1 MSALDFGP
9 LVLGGNAFGW
19 TSDRDE
25 SFAVLDKFT
34 AAGGRAIDTADNYGS
49 WVPGNSGGESEAI
62 LGEWLKSRGSRDRVV
77 VATKVFELA
86 TRPGLSPANI
96 RAAVEDSLTRLQT
109 DYLDLYFAH
118 HDDDTVPQAEYV
130 AAFGELVKAGKVREV
145 GASNFSIAR
154 LTSAITIAMDAGVTP
169 FSVAEDSYNLV
180 ERELEA
186 VLPTLAGL
194 GVTELPY
201 ASLAGGFL
209 TGKYRPGIAVDSAR
223 AGRASAYLG
232 DAKNLALLSELE
244 AIAASHGVS
253 VTAVS
258 LAWLRQQTGIGAPI
272 ASARNVDQLDQLI
285 ESFDLELSPA
295 ELQALTALPTQSS
308 SARPYFGGHTK

>member
-9 LVLGGNAFGW
+9 LVLGGNPFGW
-19 TSDRDE
+19 TSDKAE

-62 LGEWLKSRGSRDRVV
+62 IGEWLKSRGSRDRVV
-77 VATKVFELA
+77 IATKVFELA

-145 GASNFSIAR
+145 GASNFSIER
-154 LTSAITIAMDAGVTP
+154 LASAHAIAQDAGITP
-169 FSVAEDSYNLV
+169 FSVAQDKYNLV
-180 ERELEA
+180 ERDLGD
-186 VLPTLAGL
+186 VLPALAGM

-209 TGKYRPGIAVDSAR
+209 TGKYRPGTAVDSAR
-223 AGRASAYLG
+223 AGRAAVYL
-232 DAKNLALLSELE
+232 DDPKNLAVLRELD
-244 AIAASHGVS
+244 AIAAAHGVS

-258 LAWLRQQTGIGAPI
+258 LAWLRQHPGIGAPL
-272 ASARNVDQLDQLI
+272 ASARTTGQLDQLI
-285 ESFDLELSPA
+285 ESFDLELTPA
-295 ELQALTALPTQSS
+295 ELQALAALPTASG
-308 SARPYFGGHTK
+308 SARPYFTGHTK